1 MSSPIAPRSE
11 SELVHRAA
19 RSPGAE
25 AKGPDKTEASEPFRE
40 VLGRLGREV
49 DRGERLVEH
58 AIRGARTADAGQLIA
73 LQAGI
78 YRYTEAVEL
87 CSKVVDRVGAAVRT
101 TLQNQG

>member
-1 MSSPIAPRSE
+1 MPIAPR
-11 SELVHRAA
+11 
-19 RSPGAE
+19 
-25 AKGPDKTEASEPFRE
+25 TEADIVASASTSPSARTAPAEVKPAAEPFQQ
-40 VLGRLGREV
+40 VLRRLGREV
-49 DRGERLVEH
+49 DQGERLVER
-58 AIRGARTADAGQLIA
+58 AVRGGATADAGELIA